1 MNTER
6 SNKTMPAKKQA
17 RIGRP
22 PLPKGTVRE
31 KITPI
36 RLQENERAQ
45 FEKAAQKA
53 GLSLSEWI
61 RQTLRAASQEQQN
74 A

>member
-1 MNTER
+1 
-6 SNKTMPAKKQA
+6 MPTKKSA

-22 PLPKGTVRE
+22 PLPKHEVRE

-36 RLQENERAQ
+36 RLQETERAK

-61 RQTLRAASQEQQN
+61 RQTLRAATQEQQS

>member
-1 MNTER
+1 MQKVKPKR
-6 SNKTMPAKKQA
+6 L
-17 RIGRP
+17 GRP

-36 RLQENERAQ
+36 RLQGDERSA

-61 RQTLRAASQEQQN
+61 RKTLNESLKV
-74 A
+74 

>member
-1 MNTER
+1 
-6 SNKTMPAKKQA
+6 MPIKKP

-22 PLPKGTVRE
+22 PLPKHQVRE

-36 RLQENERAQ
+36 RLQENERAA

-61 RQTLRAASQEQQN
+61 RQTLRLAVDTR
-74 A
+74 

>member
-1 MNTER
+1 
-6 SNKTMPAKKQA
+6 MPTKKPA

-22 PLPKGTVRE
+22 PLPKHEVRE

-36 RLQENERAQ
+36 RLQEDERAR
-45 FEKAAQKA
+45 FEKAARKA

-61 RQTLRAASQEQQN
+61 RQTLRAAIQGRQN

>member
-1 MNTER
+1 M
-6 SNKTMPAKKQA
+6 KAKKV

-36 RLQENERAQ
+36 RLQETERAT

-61 RQTLRAASQEQQN
+61 RQTLRAAATE
-74 A
+74 

>member
-1 MNTER
+1 MRTKR
-6 SNKTMPAKKQA
+6 P

-22 PLPKGTVRE
+22 PLPKGEVRE

-36 RLQENERAQ
+36 RLQENERTA

-61 RQTLRAASQEQQN
+61 RQTLRVAIKEQ
-74 A
+74 